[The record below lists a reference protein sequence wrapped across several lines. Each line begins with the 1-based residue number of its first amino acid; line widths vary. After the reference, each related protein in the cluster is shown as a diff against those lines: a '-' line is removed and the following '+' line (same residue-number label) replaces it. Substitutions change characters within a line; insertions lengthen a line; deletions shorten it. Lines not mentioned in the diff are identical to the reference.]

1 MSCNERGAALIR
13 CEWPGCGRT
22 WNNWKQFANHRRI
35 HDVSD
40 LRRPVTA
47 SVVHYREPRAGAR
60 QLRAQVEIEGQ
71 FVHSVGFVEGEYSQ
85 CQASNDGLDM
95 GDSASASVGSDSE
108 ELETG
113 PSRRSGDG
121 GCPHDDESNYTPSFY
136 FTNVMDRTGAILKLN
151 LNASD
156 SDLNIGGPPGDSELR
171 DSGLLVMSDSELS
184 VHELPGPNSIVS
196 SRTLQEVTRQLVWNR
211 VTEAESKQW
220 LRLLKSEGFQSA
232 DLKNHSTLHSVM
244 KTAGLLEPHVQPLR
258 VNIGVGEQIPT

>member
-47 SVVHYREPRAGAR
+47 SIVYYREPRAGAR

-85 CQASNDGLDM
+85 GQASDDGLDM
-95 GDSASASVGSDSE
+95 GDSASVGSDSE
-108 ELETG
+108 ELENG

-121 GCPHDDESNYTPSFY
+121 GCPHDDESNNIPSFY
-136 FTNVMDRTGAILKLN
+136 FANVTDRTGAIFKLN

-156 SDLNIGGPPGDSELR
+156 SNMGGNSEMASELR
-171 DSGLLVMSDSELS
+171 GSGLQVMSDSEIS
-184 VHELPGPNSIVS
+184 VDESPGPNSIVS

-244 KTAGLLEPHVQPLR
+244 KTAELLEPHVQPLR
-258 VNIGVGEQIPT
+258 VNIGVGEQIPN